1 MVNPPRIQ
9 VQDVVFSYGER
20 RTLNGITTS
29 IAAGEFVFVLGAN
42 GMGKSTLMRLMVGE
56 LEPTEGRILIEQ
68 DGNAARLP
76 GRVGNIAYLPQDLQD
91 PPFLSVREVVSL
103 ARFNPGRSLGWR
115 LSRPDSAL
123 VDQAIDQC
131 GLGQL
136 ADRQFSQLSGG
147 EKQRAWLAFCL
158 AQQRQFIFL
167 DESLQSLDYHSRNDF
182 FDMLSTLAKQGKG
195 IMVITHDLDVAR
207 RAGQRVLILQNG
219 NLTHDGP
226 PPNNL
231 PQLLQ

>member
-1 MVNPPRIQ
+1 MVNHPRIQ

-68 DGNAARLP
+68 DGAAARLP
-76 GRVGNIAYLPQDLQD
+76 GHAGNIAYLPQDLQD

-103 ARFNPGRSLGWR
+103 ARFNPGRSIGWR
-115 LSRPDSAL
+115 LSRADSAL

-182 FDMLSTLAKQGKG
+182 FDMLAALAEQGKG
-195 IMVITHDLDVAR
+195 VLVITHDLDMAR
-207 RAGQRVLILQNG
+207 RAGRRVLVLR
-219 NLTHDGP
+219 DGALIYDGAP
-226 PPNNL
+226 GDSL
-231 PQLLQ
+231 AGLLE